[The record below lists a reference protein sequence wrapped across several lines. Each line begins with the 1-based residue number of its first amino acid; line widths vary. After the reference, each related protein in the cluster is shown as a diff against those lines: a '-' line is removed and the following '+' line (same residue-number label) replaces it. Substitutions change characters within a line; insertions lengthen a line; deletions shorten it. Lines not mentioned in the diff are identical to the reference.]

1 MKNSIFSVVSFLLIL
16 LDSVSSVFSS
26 VRWEADHGR
35 RVFQVIVNLCFRRSA
50 SQWLLVCSDHQLI
63 IQFKFTAHAKHSQ
76 TQVILLK
83 LLTPP
88 GN

>member
-50 SQWLLVCSDHQLI
+50 STSPWLLFSCVPTTS
-63 IQFKFTAHAKHSQ
+63 
-76 TQVILLK
+76 
-83 LLTPP
+83 
-88 GN
+88 